1 MKLENKTIL
10 VTGSNRGIGKALV
23 EALVKYPVKRI
34 YAAARKTE
42 ELPKFGDDRVVP
54 LKLDIT
60 DLDLV
65 KKAAYQAQ
73 NVDLLINNA
82 GVATFASLISGEMDA
97 LKYDMDVNYFGTLNV
112 VRSFVPV
119 LEKRDSSA
127 IANVISIVGLAS
139 FSSSGGYCASK
150 AALFSATQAL
160 RTELKSKGIFVH
172 AIFPGPIDTD
182 MARGL
187 DMPKTSAQVTAEN
200 IIKGILADQEDI
212 FPDPMSLQLGEL
224 WSKDPKGLE
233 REFSSM

>member
-23 EALVKYPVKRI
+23 EALLKYPVSRI

-42 ELPKFGDDRVVP
+42 DLPEFGDGRVVP

-65 KKAAYQAQ
+65 EKAAGQARD
-73 NVDLLINNA
+73 VDLLINNA
-82 GVATFASLISGEMDA
+82 GVATFASVVSGETDA
-97 LKYDMDVNYFGTLNV
+97 LKYDMGVNYLGTLNM

-119 LEKRDSSA
+119 LEKRGNGA
-127 IANVISIVGLAS
+127 IANVISVVGL
-139 FSSSGGYCASK
+139 SSMSAAGGYCASK
-150 AALFSATQAL
+150 AALFSATQAM
-160 RTELKSKGIFVH
+160 RAELKTKGIFVH

-182 MARGL
+182 MARDL

-200 IIKGILADQEDI
+200 IVKGILADQEDI

-233 REFSSM
+233 RQFSLM